1 MSKSLLMDL
10 DLRLGY
16 KNEITLSRDEYNS
29 LLKGD
34 IDKINDL
41 EGDIESLESYIDDL
55 KDEND
60 ALESQL
66 EDLTAENN
74 KLKEKIKQL
83 EEKNND

>member
-1 MSKSLLMDL
+1 MNKNLLMNL

-16 KNEITLSRDEYNS
+16 KDEITLSRDEYNS

-34 IDKINDL
+34 VDRINDL
-41 EGDIESLESYIDDL
+41 EGDIESLESDIEDL
-55 KDEND
+55 QDENSG
-60 ALESQL
+60 LESQI
-66 EDLTAENN
+66 EDLTIENN